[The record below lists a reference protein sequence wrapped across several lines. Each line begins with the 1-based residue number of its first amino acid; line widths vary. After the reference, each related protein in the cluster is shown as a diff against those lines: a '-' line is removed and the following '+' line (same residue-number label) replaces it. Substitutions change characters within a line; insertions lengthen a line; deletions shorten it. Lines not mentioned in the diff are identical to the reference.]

1 MGEPQAVQVLVG
13 RDHFAGDPG
22 PLRPVPAGPDDL
34 AECPIES
41 DRELA
46 GSDRPAEP
54 ARDVQP
60 AADVE
65 YSPRVGGPPEDRVA
79 VAEPGEHPLGVG
91 PEEAGRVEGPADPDQ
106 PVLVGERR
114 GDPRHVRVAV
124 PVVLHF
130 PIFSRSFF
138 ASAACLESGYL
149 LMISSS
155 VALALS
161 VCFKLICTLALE
173 SRSAASLSSEP
184 PLGSSFLAVSLP
196 LSLGSSFLAV
206 SLPPV
211 PSLYP
216 CSLGFVVRKIAPSF

>member
-54 ARDVQP
+54 AGDVQP

-65 YSPRVGGPPEDRVA
+65 HGPRVGGPPEDRVA

-106 PVLVGERR
+106 PVLIGERR

-130 PIFSRSFF
+130 PTFSRRFL

-149 LMISSS
+149 LMISSR

-161 VCFKLICTLALE
+161 GCFRLSCTLALE
-173 SRSAASLSSEP
+173 RRSAASLSSEP
-184 PLGSSFLAVSLP
+184 PPFGSSFLAVSF
-196 LSLGSSFLAV
+196 LSLWSSFLAV
-206 SLPPV
+206 SFPAGPL
-211 PSLYP
+211 PSL
-216 CSLGFVVRKIAPSF
+216 